1 MSAVRSCTID
11 LKQQHT
17 AMPMLA
23 SARPQSHAGPSQSYL
38 KLSLNFCR
46 YGMLLGAVLILG
58 LGLPSRPD
66 TSVMW
71 WARKQARREL
81 ADDLA
86 DE

>member
-1 MSAVRSCTID
+1 MQPCDCLQRKGSGFAEV
-11 LKQQHT
+11 
-17 AMPMLA
+17 
-23 SARPQSHAGPSQSYL
+23 SQNYL
-38 KLSLNFCR
+38 RFSFFPCR

-66 TSVMW
+66 TSVMS

-86 DE
+86 DD

>member
-1 MSAVRSCTID
+1 
-11 LKQQHT
+11 
-17 AMPMLA
+17 
-23 SARPQSHAGPSQSYL
+23 
-38 KLSLNFCR
+38 
-46 YGMLLGAVLILG
+46 MLLGAVLILG

-66 TSVMW
+66 TGVTS